1 MHVGLAPRPA
11 NEEQRVKAVV
21 KTGLIDAPNPDLFQV
36 YCDLAKDITGYGN
49 ATFSLYD
56 GEMKCEMALTE
67 GGHPDP
73 ARKVGDRVPR
83 TETNI
88 CAYVLLDPEPL
99 IMPDISKDPIW
110 KNHPNAG
117 PQGYAGFPVI
127 NKDNFALGTLCMFN
141 LEGPKHLSQH
151 QIDLVKKI
159 TKNIAHLLDLQ
170 IEQKE
175 MTSQK
180 MLEALIQFKKFGQKL
195 TIADLETFVSM
206 SAGLTPDKTET
217 NGLVES
223 GLCKLTSEGALVFS
237 TEGINLQRDMK
248 LEAKPMKKIK
258 MTGDDA
264 SKLIDQ
270 MFSELEQ

>member
-1 MHVGLAPRPA
+1 LSVGLAPRPA

-21 KTGLIDAPNPDLFQV
+21 KTGLIEAPNPELFQV

-73 ARKVGDRVPR
+73 TRKVGDKNPR
-83 TETNI
+83 TEHNI

-110 KNHPNAG
+110 KDHPNAS
-117 PQGYAGFPVI
+117 PSGYAGFPVI

-141 LEGPKHLSQH
+141 LEGPKELSNH

-159 TKNIAHLLDLQ
+159 ASNIAHLLDIQ
-170 IEQKE
+170 IQQKE

-180 MLEALIQFKKFGQKL
+180 FLEALIQFRKVNEALSIDDFQAFVSL
-195 TIADLETFVSM
+195 SADLKLEMNVAKGLIDAKLCDFDDKGAVVI
-206 SAGLTPDKTET
+206 SAK
-217 NGLVES
+217 
-223 GLCKLTSEGALVFS
+223 
-237 TEGINLQRDMK
+237 GIELQRMMK
-248 LEAKPMKKIK
+248 IETKPMKKIK
-258 MTGDDA
+258 MSGDDA
-264 SKLIDQ
+264 SSLIDQ
-270 MFSELEQ
+270 MFSELE

>member
-1 MHVGLAPRPA
+1 MPVGLAPRPA
-11 NEEQRVKAVV
+11 NEEQRVRAVV

-49 ATFSLYD
+49 ATFSLFD

-73 ARKVGDRVPR
+73 SRKVGDKNPR
-83 TETNI
+83 TDTNI

-175 MTSQK
+175 MTSHK
-180 MLEALIQFKKFGQKL
+180 MLEALIQFKRFNHEL
-195 TIADLETFVSM
+195 TIADLETFVSI
-206 SAGLTPDKTET
+206 SAGLTLDKAKT
-217 NGLVES
+217 NALVEA
-223 GLCKLTSEGALVFS
+223 GLCKVNEEGAVEFS
-237 TEGINLQRDMK
+237 SYGINLQRDMN
-248 LEAKPMKKIK
+248 LETKPMKKIK
-258 MTGDDA
+258 MRGDDA
-264 SKLIDQ
+264 NELIDK